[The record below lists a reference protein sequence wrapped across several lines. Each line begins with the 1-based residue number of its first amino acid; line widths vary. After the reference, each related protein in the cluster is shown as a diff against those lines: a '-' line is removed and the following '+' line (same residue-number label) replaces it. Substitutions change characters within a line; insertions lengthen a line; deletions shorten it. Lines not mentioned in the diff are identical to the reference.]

1 MRRSPSAAAG
11 QVSAKLLLS
20 LTLLASLGGCSGDTP
35 VDPYGVRRVAIALV
49 SDTLRPGQ
57 VLRGSAIALN
67 GAGEVVD
74 APVRWQSVTPA
85 KLLVDSTGTLRALAP
100 GVGIVRAFAGNVVA
114 ERALQLVNPPTA
126 TIVPNVDSLAL
137 TLPGVPVQ
145 LSATPLDAAGIP
157 IVGAELSWQSAAA
170 RIVSVNGLG
179 VIAPVA
185 VGRTVVRVSVDAVSH
200 AIPVRVTPA
209 VIATAPN
216 IVSVSPSL
224 IGPGTTFTLS
234 GSQLQLAGEQPR
246 VFVDGRAAQLLSA
259 TDSMITAVLSGSTL
273 PCLPTADV
281 SVQVSTSGGVGAV
294 AAQLQLAPQRALAVG
309 EALILSGATDV
320 RCLELPGEGRYL
332 VSVLNTARAI
342 GAGSV
347 DVTLDALTGPGDA
360 VSSVAPS
367 VLTPAEASALR
378 VSRAH
383 AEVLDASRR
392 AVEQRPAGTVHP
404 ELQVAPA
411 GGLNAIRVPNLD
423 AANICTNFR
432 AIHARTVYEGSHVYI
447 VEDTTSQLAG
457 TPLLRGA
464 MDADLRALGAEI
476 DNVIWPI
483 ITRFGDPLVMDSRL
497 DANGRIV
504 IALTPALNAMR
515 GGAVLGAVV
524 TCDFYSRAQFAS
536 SNVGEI
542 LYLQVP
548 TLAGGIDSATALARW
563 RHAIRGTVAHELKH
577 VVSFAEHI
585 VRNLPLEE
593 VWLEEA
599 TAQHAEEL
607 FTRAIT
613 GVTATAN
620 TAYASIRCEV
630 LAAQG
635 DGSCAGTPALM
646 KPTFD
651 ALWDFLDAPA
661 LRSPL
666 GAMSAADYS
675 FYGSGWSLLRW
686 AMDHAAT
693 PEALFTQQLTVS
705 GQSGVAN
712 LEARSGF
719 SWEQML
725 GRWSLAVATDGRPV
739 TLPADPSLRYPSW
752 DLSSIFAGLCTD
764 LGPCG
769 GSIAFGSRYSRAHP
783 LQPLAP
789 GTEFALRIPELAPA
803 GFQFVEARP
812 GSAGSRRFLRLR
824 AVDGT
829 AGPPAARLAI
839 LRIN

>member
-1 MRRSPSAAAG
+1 MRRSPSAGAG
-11 QVSAKLLLS
+11 HLPAKLLLV
-20 LTLLASLGGCSGDTP
+20 LTLVASIGGCWRDTP
-35 VDPYGVRRVAIALV
+35 VDPFGVRRVAIVLLT
-49 SDTLRPGQ
+49 DTLRPGQ
-57 VLRGSAIALN
+57 LVQGSAIALN
-67 GAGEVVD
+67 AAGEVVD
-74 APVRWQSVTPA
+74 APVRWQSLTPT
-85 KLLVDSTGTLRALAP
+85 KLSVDSTGTLRALAP
-100 GVGIVRAFAGNVVA
+100 GLGIVRAFAGHAVA
-114 ERALQLVNPPTA
+114 ERALQLVNPPA
-126 TIVPNVDSLAL
+126 AKIVPSVDSLAL

-145 LSATPLDAAGIP
+145 LSATPLDASGIP
-157 IVGAELSWQSAAA
+157 IVGAELVWESDAP
-170 RIVSVNGLG
+170 RLVSVSRLG
-179 VIAPVA
+179 VVAPVA
-185 VGRTVVRVSVDAVSH
+185 VGRTVLRVLVDGVSR

-216 IVSVSPSL
+216 IASVSPAL
-224 IGPGTTFTLS
+224 IGPGTTFTLR
-234 GSQLQLAGEQPR
+234 GSQLQSAAKQPE
-246 VFVDGRAAQLLSA
+246 VFVDGLAAQVLTAS
-259 TDSMITAVLSGSTL
+259 DSSITALLNAATL

-281 SVQVSTSGGVGAV
+281 SVQVSTNGGVGAIAV
-294 AAQLQLAPQRALAVG
+294 RLQLAPQRALAVG
-309 EALILSGATDV
+309 EALILSGANDL
-320 RCLELPGEGRYL
+320 RCLELPGDGRYL
-332 VSVLNTARAI
+332 VSVMNTARAL
-342 GAGSV
+342 GAGAV
-347 DVTLDALTGPGDA
+347 DVTLDAESGPGDA
-360 VSSVAPS
+360 VSIVAPAAAAA
-367 VLTPAEASALR
+367 VEATAVT

-383 AEVLDASRR
+383 ANVLEASRR
-392 AVEQRPAGTVHP
+392 AVEQQPAATVQP
-404 ELQVAPA
+404 ALQVAPA
-411 GGLNAIRVPNLD
+411 GGLNAIRVPDLD

-432 AIHARTVYEGSHVYI
+432 AIHARTVYEGSRVSI

-457 TPLLRGA
+457 AALLRGA
-464 MDADLRALGAEI
+464 MDAELQALGAEI

-483 ITRFGDPLVMDSRL
+483 LTRFGDPLVMDSRL

-504 IALTPALNAMR
+504 VALTPALNAMQ

-524 TCDFYSRAQFAS
+524 TCDFYSRALFAS

-548 TLAGGIDSATALARW
+548 TMSAGTDSAAAIARW

-607 FTRAIT
+607 FTRALT
-613 GVTATAN
+613 GVTATGN

-635 DGSCAGTPALM
+635 DGTCAGTPALM
-646 KPTFD
+646 QPTFD
-651 ALWDFLDAPA
+651 ALWDFMDAPA

-666 GAMSAADYS
+666 GSTTSSDYS

-693 PEALFTQQLTVS
+693 AEAVFTQQLTVS

-712 LEARSGF
+712 LEARAGF
-719 SWEQML
+719 TWEQML
-725 GRWSLAVATDGRPV
+725 ARWSLAVATDGRAVTTPV
-739 TLPADPSLRYPSW
+739 DPALRYPSW
-752 DLSSIFAGLCTD
+752 DLSNIFAGLCTD

-769 GSIAFGSRYSRAHP
+769 GNVAIGSRYSRAHP

-789 GTEFALRIPELAPA
+789 GGAFALRIPELAPA
-803 GFQFVEARP
+803 GFQLVEVSP
-812 GSAGSRRFLRLR
+812 GSVGTRRFLRLR
-824 AVDGT
+824 AANG
-829 AGPPAARLAI
+829 AAPPPAARFAI